1 MERKGFC
8 IHRMKTLFENHEFFL
23 KKVAQ
28 LFVES
33 LFFYSFVGKNNLV

>member
-1 MERKGFC
+1 
-8 IHRMKTLFENHEFFL
+8 MKTLFENHEIFFK